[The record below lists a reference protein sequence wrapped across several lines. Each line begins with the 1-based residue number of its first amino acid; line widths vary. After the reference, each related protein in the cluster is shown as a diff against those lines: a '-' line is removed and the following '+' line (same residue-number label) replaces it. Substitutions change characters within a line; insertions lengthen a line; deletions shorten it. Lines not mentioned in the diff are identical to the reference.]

1 MSYSQ
6 QSAAYR
12 EREVLTASPARLVV
26 LCYEHTLANL
36 FRARRAVQTGN
47 IEDRV
52 VAVGKARDGIMEL
65 LVTLNTE
72 QGGEI
77 AKNLKSL
84 YTFVLTELSDVA
96 RRPDGARL
104 DVIIRIVTDLHSAF
118 SMIAKDS
125 AQVPAA

>member
-52 VAVGKARDGIMEL
+52 TAVGKARDGIMEL
-65 LVTLNTE
+65 LVTLNVE

-77 AKNLKSL
+77 AKNLHSL

-104 DVIIRIVTDLHSAF
+104 EVVIRIVTDLHSAF
-118 SMIAKDS
+118 AAVAKDS